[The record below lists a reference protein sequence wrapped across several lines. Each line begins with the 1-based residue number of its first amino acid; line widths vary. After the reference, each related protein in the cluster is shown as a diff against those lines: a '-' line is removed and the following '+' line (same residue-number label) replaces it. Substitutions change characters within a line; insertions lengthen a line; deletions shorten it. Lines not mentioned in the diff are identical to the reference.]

1 VKDALEDFR
10 RTIETAAARL
20 GALGEAEARTA
31 REAGAWTPKEIVGH
45 LIDSAANNHGRFV
58 RAQFTDD
65 LVFPGYEQ
73 EEWVRAQRYNEES
86 WPLLVELWKTYNLH
100 LLHVMA
106 CAPEETLERPRAR
119 HSLDRIAWQTLDA
132 NQPATLEYLMRDYVG
147 HLKSHLRQIFPDEQ
161 EDVSTQGKK
170 IETARESISP
180 EGAIDSSPV
189 RKRGDDC

>member
-1 VKDALEDFR
+1 MKDMLADFR

-20 GALGEAEARTA
+20 HALGEAEARTSRA
-31 REAGAWTPKEIVGH
+31 AGAWTPKEIVGH

-86 WPLLVELWKTYNLH
+86 WPLLVELWKHYNLH

-106 CAPEETLERPRAR
+106 ATPEETLQQPCAR
-119 HSLDRIAWQTLDA
+119 HSLDKIAWQTVDV
-132 NQPATLEYLMRDYVG
+132 NQTATLEYLMRDYVG
-147 HLKSHLRQIFPDEQ
+147 HLKSHLRQIFV
-161 EDVSTQGKK
+161 EDK
-170 IETARESISP
+170 
-180 EGAIDSSPV
+180 
-189 RKRGDDC
+189 